1 MATNTVPRAN
11 RAAPGTTNP
20 QNPIV
25 RNQSNGVFGWTRGA
39 HILFSGGSVELA
51 MATVV
56 LATISA
62 RDNGDDE
69 VVFGVKLGSVGGR
82 VVEVVVEVVDEV
94 VVVVV
99 VVVVGVVVVVV
110 VDLGGQPRSHFR
122 VL

>member
-1 MATNTVPRAN
+1 MATNTIPRAN

-25 RNQSNGVFGWTRGA
+25 RNQSSGVFGWTRGA

-51 MATVV
+51 MATVELV
-56 LATISA
+56 TNSA

-82 VVEVVVEVVDEV
+82 VVVVVVEV

-99 VVVVGVVVVVV
+99 VMVVGVVGVVV

-122 VL
+122 LL